1 MVSLLGLG
9 FLVGMRHAI
18 EADHAAAVATLATKN
33 HSVANT
39 LKQGLI
45 WGLGHTITL
54 LLFGSMV
61 FLLEAAVPEQ
71 PANLQEL
78 GVGVMLITR

>member
-9 FLVGMRHAI
+9 FLGGMRHAI
-18 EADHAAAVATLATKN
+18 EADPAAAVATLGTKN

-45 WGLGHTITL
+45 WGLGHTIRL

-61 FLLEAAVPEQ
+61 FLLEAAVPERL
-71 PANLQEL
+71 AN
-78 GVGVMLITR
+78 

>member
-1 MVSLLGLG
+1 MESL
-9 FLVGMRHAI
+9 FLMGMRQAI
-18 EADHAAAVATLATKN
+18 EADRAAAVATLATKN
-33 HSVANT
+33 YSVANT
-39 LKQGLI
+39 LKQGLT
-45 WGLGHTITL
+45 WELEHTFTL